1 MIKKIATVVIL
12 ILLLVYGVY
21 LYSSITENRA
31 FERDTV
37 LYLENEGYDIDT
49 DIAEMN
55 RVNIGQT
62 TSQNAMVVTFE
73 NKPDTVFFYTYREN
87 SEEIFLLDSLDTVN
101 E

>member
-62 TSQNAMVVTFE
+62 TSQNAMIVTFE
-73 NKPDTVFFYTYREN
+73 NKTDTVFFYTYREN
-87 SEEIFLLDSLDTVN
+87 SEEIILLDSLDTVN